1 MLGLVACDRRHGL
14 DDVQPVH
21 RLVLVEAVAVGIG
34 RGHRQ
39 EAGETDAA
47 EEVGVQ
53 REDHVRVGEVVLR
66 VVVVAEGGL
75 GGGAGGVVVHRLVL
89 HELGLRILRLHLLPL
104 RGERGRGDG
113 LGEEVDAFAG
123 SGLGDGAGELLLE
136 LGELGL
142 LAAEARMLRAVGIV
156 EVEQRALREGVAAA
170 LRSGV
175 LGIAFELDG
184 AEGFALDQ
192 HRNRAGGERMRRRKV
207 HRPAEDEVLRLLDV
221 GEDRLV
227 GLLGAAGESGQR
239 EARAHDL
246 EEAAAADGVHPLA
259 GGGLA
264 GKLLLHQL
272 LEGGRSGQLIQV
284 LPEALA
290 GLAFEL
296 ASAPRRASASRA
308 RWC

>member
-1 MLGLVACDRRHGL
+1 V
-14 DDVQPVH
+14 
-21 RLVLVEAVAVGIG
+21 
-34 RGHRQ
+34 
-39 EAGETDAA
+39 
-47 EEVGVQ
+47 
-53 REDHVRVGEVVLR
+53 
-66 VVVVAEGGL
+66 
-75 GGGAGGVVVHRLVL
+75 
-89 HELGLRILRLHLLPL
+89 
-104 RGERGRGDG
+104 GRGDG

-142 LAAEARMLRAVGIV
+142 LATEARMLRAVRVV
-156 EVEQRALREGVAAA
+156 EVEQRALREGIAAA
-170 LRSGV
+170 LRGGV

-184 AEGFALDQ
+184 AEGLALDQ
-192 HRNRAGGERMRRRKV
+192 HRNRAGGERMRRGEV
-207 HRPAEDEVLRLLDV
+207 HRAAEDEVLGLLDV

-246 EEAAAADGVHPLA
+246 EEAAARDRVDPLA

-272 LEGGRSGQLIQV
+272 LEGRRSGQLIQV

-296 ASAPRRASASRA
+296 RAHLGESHLRRRDGVDHLGLLFLSHRLLHLHGCRLHRWHTSQLASSLAVRMWYWPSR
-308 RWC
+308 